1 MKNTNYQLT
10 KKEKRMSINKSE
22 IRRIMKKNLRLLCLG
37 LAAATVTVG
46 FSQAQDVT
54 SKLKNADMEQGV
66 KGWSID
72 GEGHIFGKNTKVN
85 RPGFH
90 GVINMVLENWKG
102 DATTGLSDNAIS
114 QTVRNLPA
122 GTYVFGAYVAAS
134 QQNSPEV
141 SNKDAVT
148 GVTLFANEAGVP
160 VATDNPDN
168 AKNKWSHTGKFNV
181 AATVAEG
188 GSLNVGIKVE
198 NTTANYVVWDNA
210 TLYYF
215 GTMSEAEALNE
226 MAKIDM
232 AATVA
237 IADTC
242 LAHKMNVDS
251 LALLNEGI
259 AAAKAITTADQL
271 WQLNEDLYWAIRKAN
286 SSAADYRN
294 FNSAIADAEVVLTG
308 EYSPAI
314 AGEIAALQT
323 AIDAAKAIY
332 TTATAARVEL
342 NEQRAVLS
350 EAAALVALDSCYII
364 LDELDEYIS
373 DLDAT
378 DELGGY
384 SEEMIAQLTAL
395 SGEARTA
402 VDNAYAG
409 EMTAIDTR
417 HVYDSLYAEIQY
429 VLDHPNSEDAF
440 PFTIGEPD
448 GTIATIVDG
457 RHEFTSRTYTMAY
470 PVTNLRFT
478 FMDNHNTNGAKGDRS
493 GFPAVSIAEFY
504 IYDGDGNEIELTELN
519 FSTNAQETTEGPM
532 VNICDDDK
540 GSWWH
545 STWSAKVTDYHYL
558 EVALPEG
565 LDLTSFS
572 FGWVTRYTEQVV
584 PKTVVV
590 SSISNA
596 ESDLQSAIASAK
608 TVNAYRG
615 TAPGFYN
622 ADLTSFYNAIAAAEA
637 LVGTDASE
645 EDIYNAI
652 ALLETE
658 QGKVDEMQ
666 MNLPVAG
673 KQYRLVNANRTAF
686 NVYNVEYVLTTK
698 LDTATHMNMLQWEIA
713 SPDSAAQLFTFET
726 IANKDGALYYK
737 MKNVSTG
744 LYVGTPTNDEGE
756 LQNTA
761 ALFTTSDTVTLTP
774 VGAGKFT
781 LNNHGLINTLG
792 FNWSGNPKSGT
803 ICKWNDANDLASQ
816 WYICEMETLPLTAL
830 VEGATF
836 TSPTYFLYEGV
847 DFLTITADKA
857 TDFDNFAFC
866 GVDGKPIADVSAALV
881 APGVMSVELPAAV
894 CIFSFTFD
902 NKEGVAQVTV
912 SSNNLSPL
920 SRAYEAAVALA
931 PEHGTEVM
939 QYADLTEYNKA
950 VATAEKIL
958 TSGGSDE
965 EILTAIAA
973 LEAAVAGLTP
983 NAPDPDK
990 TYFIVSALDAFE
1002 ENHGVKMMLYN
1013 SSTGPRWMYEN
1024 VDNINRLWQFEVDTD
1039 VEEGAPAMYYIKNV
1053 ASGEYFGDGASALVA
1068 DRDAAIS
1075 YAITQLQGTVVALDG
1090 LGESSKRLH
1099 ANQHGGG
1106 SGKSGNIVYWS
1117 SGLGTASAWR
1127 ICESEAYISNIDFT
1141 EIEEGTDEYV
1151 APAVKGTFDL
1161 FGRRIEA
1168 PVATGIYIV
1177 DGKKV
1182 LIKREQK

>member
-1 MKNTNYQLT
+1 
-10 KKEKRMSINKSE
+10 MSINKSE

-90 GVINMVLENWKG
+90 GVTNMVLENWKG

-122 GTYVFGAYVAAS
+122 GTYVFGAYIAAS

-286 SSAADYRN
+286 SSAADYRS
-294 FNSAIADAEVVLTG
+294 FSDAIAAAEEV
-308 EYSPAI
+308 A
-314 AGEIAALQT
+314 AGDWVNRIPNELAALKT
-323 AIDAAKAIY
+323 AIDNAKAAYEAAKANHDELDEQKM
-332 TTATAARVEL
+332 VL
-342 NEQRAVLS
+342 NE
-350 EAAALVALDSCYII
+350 AALLVALDTCYTVLETLEGEII
-364 LDELDEYIS
+364 PSLEVGDEV
-373 DLDAT
+373 
-378 DELGGY
+378 GQY
-384 SEEMIAQLTAL
+384 SQEMTIQLTAL
-395 SGEARTA
+395 VGAAWSALDAAYSGEITA
-402 VDNAYAG
+402 EEAYAIY
-409 EMTAIDTR
+409 EEK
-417 HVYDSLYAEIQY
+417 YAEIQY
-429 VLDHPNSEDAF
+429 ILSHPNSEDAF
-440 PFTIGEPD
+440 PFTVGEED

-545 STWSAKVTDYHYL
+545 STWSAKASDYHYL
-558 EVALPEG
+558 EVSLPEG

-590 SSISNA
+590 TSVSSA
-596 ESDLQSAIASAK
+596 QSDLQSAIASAK
-608 TVNAYRG
+608 AMNACRG

-622 ADLTSFYNAIAAAEA
+622 ADLSGLFNAIAAAEA
-637 LVGTDASE
+637 LVDTEASDA
-645 EDIYNAI
+645 DIYAAI
-652 ALLETE
+652 GLLEDE
-658 QGKVDEMQ
+658 QGKVDELQ
-666 MNLPVAG
+666 INLPVAG

-686 NVYNVEYVLTTK
+686 NVYGVEYVLTTK
-698 LDTATHMNMLQWEIA
+698 LDTVANVNMLQWEVA
-713 SPDSAAQLFTFET
+713 NPDSAAQLFTFEA
-726 IANKDGALYYK
+726 IANKDDILYYK

-744 LYVGTPTNDEGE
+744 LYVGTPVNEEGE
-756 LQNTA
+756 FENTA
-761 ALFTTSDTVTLTP
+761 ALFAVSDTVTLTS
-774 VGAGKFT
+774 VGSGKFT

-816 WYICEMETLPLTAL
+816 WYICEMETLPLTSL
-830 VEGATF
+830 VEGAAY

-857 TDFDNFAFC
+857 TDFENFAFC
-866 GVDGKPIADVSAALV
+866 GVDGKPIADVNASLV
-881 APGVMSVELPAAV
+881 APGVLSVELPAAV

-965 EILTAIAA
+965 EILAAIAA

-1053 ASGEYFGDGASALVA
+1053 ASSEYFGDGASVLVA

-1141 EIEEGTDEYV
+1141 EIEEGADEYV

-1168 PVATGIYIV
+1168 PAATGIYIV